1 MIADNRIDFFR
12 CYAIDSMRYMWNV
25 VRFMHNIRQP
35 RGLPPACC
43 QVRDDFLPAS
53 LSFSIS
59 LCLCQYLASLFLLPC
74 FAFTH
79 RLPRT
84 TCLVP
89 HANFLS
95 DDSDATTTAT
105 TTTTGTP
112 ENTLKAIKWAIF
124 TINGKIKYRFFLH
137 FVCVWRFA
145 QFRTCFDFFGFV
157 FVSLFCFCFCFVFS
171 PLIRC
176 QPRSSSLHSSWPR
189 AIATCLSLFSLSLS
203 VMESKLVAV
212 VGWP

>member
-25 VRFMHNIRQP
+25 VRFMHNIRLRYLP
-35 RGLPPACC
+35 RGSLEGCHLLAARYAMTP
-43 QVRDDFLPAS
+43 FLPLSLLLNLAVSLSIFGFLVFAALLYLHAS
-53 LSFSIS
+53 L
-59 LCLCQYLASLFLLPC
+59 ASY
-74 FAFTH
+74 H
-79 RLPRT
+79 VPRA
-84 TCLVP
+84 TCK
-89 HANFLS
+89 LS
-95 DDSDATTTAT
+95 QRWQRRDATT
-105 TTTTGTP
+105 GSP

-137 FVCVWRFA
+137 FVSVWRFA

-171 PLIRC
+171 SLIRC

-189 AIATCLSLFSLSLS
+189 AIATCLSLSLS